1 MIGSY
6 KLKLLI
12 IWREVILK
20 KEEYNYLKVIT
31 ILLVVFGH
39 STYYI
44 IKTNFGGIDYFNL
57 IQNHYSL
64 LVMKLLNTLPKIIYY
79 FHMPL
84 FMAIS
89 GAFFQIQIQKNKW
102 KDLTSLLRAK
112 FKRLMIPFL
121 VFTLFYTIPIKYISN
136 YFVQTNVINAIIG
149 QLFLLGNSHLWYLYA
164 LFVIFILAYYVLK
177 RYSGFWMLVFLFL
190 LHLISY
196 KIELTLIK
204 APLQFLFYFAM
215 GFMFESKR
223 EVYNKFLNSKRKFL
237 SFLVIGFVVLILF
250 NFGITKYSNL
260 FSKIILEILAIY
272 GSLLTYTIAYY
283 LSKSTTLVNTKIY
296 QLILINGLGIY
307 IFSDTLNYLI
317 LYCAY
322 IFGGDFMFTSYGIIL
337 LVIIRFIGTL
347 FLGIGLT
354 IVFKKIFPKYQWL
367 VN

>member
-1 MIGSY
+1 M
-6 KLKLLI
+6 

-121 VFTLFYTIPIKYISN
+121 LFTLFYTIPIKYISN

-223 EVYNKFLNSKRKFL
+223 EVYNKFLNSKRKIL

-296 QLILINGLGIY
+296 QLILVNGLGIY

-337 LVIIRFIGTL
+337 LVII
-347 FLGIGLT
+347 
-354 IVFKKIFPKYQWL
+354 
-367 VN
+367 

>member
-1 MIGSY
+1 M
-6 KLKLLI
+6 
-12 IWREVILK
+12 K
-20 KEEYNYLKVIT
+20 KVEYNNLKVIA
-31 ILLVVFGH
+31 ILLVLFSH
-39 STYYI
+39 STYYTI
-44 IKTNFGGIDYFNL
+44 MTNFGGINYE
-57 IQNHYSL
+57 QW
-64 LVMKLLNTLPKIIYY
+64 LLNDNSVFLFKAIDKFREVIYY

-89 GAFFQIQIQKNKW
+89 GAFFQMQVEKNKW
-102 KDLTSLLRAK
+102 LNLSSLFLAK
-112 FKRLMIPFL
+112 SERLIIPFII
-121 VFTLFYTIPIKYISN
+121 FTLFYTIPVKYISN
-136 YFVQTNVINAIIG
+136 YFSHTDMMSAVVG

-164 LFVIFILAYYVLK
+164 LFIIFIIAFFVLRK
-177 RYSGFWMLVFLFL
+177 DSGIWVLLFVGL

-196 KIELTLIK
+196 KIEITLIK
-204 APLQFLFYFAM
+204 APIQFLFYFAL
-215 GFMFESKR
+215 GFKFEQKR
-223 EVYNKFLNSKRKFL
+223 EVYNKFLDNKKKF
-237 SFLVIGFVVLILF
+237 IGILLLGFILLTLF
-250 NFGITKYSNL
+250 NWQIRKYSN
-260 FSKIILEILAIY
+260 FSSKLIVEILAVY

-296 QLILINGLGIY
+296 QLILVNGLGIY

>member
-1 MIGSY
+1 M
-6 KLKLLI
+6 
-12 IWREVILK
+12 K
-20 KEEYNYLKVIT
+20 KIEYNILKVIT
-31 ILLVVFGH
+31 ILLVLVSH
-39 STYYI
+39 STYYTI
-44 IKTNFGGIDYFNL
+44 VTNFGGINYE
-57 IQNHYSL
+57 QW
-64 LVMKLLNTLPKIIYY
+64 LLNVNSVFLFKFLDKFREVIYY

-89 GAFFQIQIQKNKW
+89 GAFFQIQIHKNKW
-102 KDLTSLLRAK
+102 KDLNSLLHAK
-112 FKRLMIPFL
+112 FKRLMIPFF
-121 VFTLFYTIPIKYISN
+121 VFTLLYTIPVKYISN
-136 YFVQTNVINAIIG
+136 YFVQTNVVNAIIG

-164 LFVIFILAYYVLK
+164 LFVIFIIAYYVLK
-177 RYSGFWMLVFLFL
+177 RDSGFWMLVFLFL
-190 LHLISY
+190 LHLISN

-204 APLQFLFYFAM
+204 APIQFLFYFAM

-223 EVYNKFLNSKRKFL
+223 EVYNKFLDSKRRVL

-250 NFGITKYSNL
+250 NFGIKKYSIL

-296 QLILINGLGIY
+296 QLILVNSLGIY

-317 LYCAY
+317 LYCTY
-322 IFGGDFMFTSYGIIL
+322 IVGGDFMFTSYGIIL

>member
-121 VFTLFYTIPIKYISN
+121 LFTLFYTIPIKYISN

-215 GFMFESKR
+215 GFM
-223 EVYNKFLNSKRKFL
+223 
-237 SFLVIGFVVLILF
+237 VLILF

-296 QLILINGLGIY
+296 QLILVNGLGIY

-347 FLGIGLT
+347 FLGIGLA

>member
-1 MIGSY
+1 M
-6 KLKLLI
+6 
-12 IWREVILK
+12 K
-20 KEEYNYLKVIT
+20 KIEYNILKVIT
-31 ILLVVFGH
+31 ILLVLVSH
-39 STYYI
+39 STYYTI
-44 IKTNFGGIDYFNL
+44 VTNFGGINYE
-57 IQNHYSL
+57 QW
-64 LVMKLLNTLPKIIYY
+64 LLNVNSVFLFKFLDKFREVIYY

-89 GAFFQIQIQKNKW
+89 GAFFQIQIHKNKW
-102 KDLTSLLRAK
+102 KDLNFLLHAK
-112 FKRLMIPFL
+112 FKRLMIPFF
-121 VFTLFYTIPIKYISN
+121 VFTLLYTIPVKYISN
-136 YFVQTNVINAIIG
+136 YFVQTNVVNAIIG

-164 LFVIFILAYYVLK
+164 LFVIFIIAYYVLK
-177 RYSGFWMLVFLFL
+177 RDSGFWMLVFLFL
-190 LHLISY
+190 IHLISN

-204 APLQFLFYFAM
+204 APIQFLFYFAM

-223 EVYNKFLNSKRKFL
+223 EVYNKFLDSKRRFL

-250 NFGITKYSNL
+250 NFGIKKYLIL

-296 QLILINGLGIY
+296 QLILVNSLGIY

-322 IFGGDFMFTSYGIIL
+322 IVGGDFMFTSYGIIL
-337 LVIIRFIGTL
+337 MVIIRFIGTL
-347 FLGIGLT
+347 WLGIGLT
-354 IVFKKIFPKYQWL
+354 ILFKKIFPKHQWL